1 MLQRMALRLKALDHV
16 PAHVPCR
23 HGDLRGDLGISRDLR
38 GDLHVDYAKEA
49 IAQEVCLALALALTL
64 TLTMLPSNGGGPS
77 P

>member
-1 MLQRMALRLKALDHV
+1 MRYLYLYLYIYIYA
-16 PAHVPCR
+16 
-23 HGDLRGDLGISRDLR
+23 LGISRDLR